1 VPRESPNRKIKLLAV
16 GTLVLL
22 GLGAIAYLSWPRAAA
37 PKTLVTD
44 NTKTSTAKVDSTS
57 TNEIGKAEPS
67 VHTVKSWL
75 NPTDGQTYG
84 WIPSGTFTMGC
95 SAGDSQCSD
104 DEKPAHP
111 VDIEKGF
118 WLDRTETTIGA
129 YQKFAARRKIQAPK
143 GDANLPATGVTWAEA
158 KTYCAAVGGRL
169 PSEAEWEYAARGGN
183 AGAYYG
189 VVPAIAWYADNSDGM
204 PHAVGGKKPNAYGL
218 YDMLGNV
225 SEWVL
230 DRYYNKYDIAS
241 PATGTAIDQPLAS
254 NSTAVARGGFWDAE
268 AAAIRVSHRGQY
280 EHDEAEPVV
289 GFRCAN
295 DHI

>member
-1 VPRESPNRKIKLLAV
+1 
-16 GTLVLL
+16 
-22 GLGAIAYLSWPRAAA
+22 
-37 PKTLVTD
+37 
-44 NTKTSTAKVDSTS
+44 
-57 TNEIGKAEPS
+57 
-67 VHTVKSWL
+67 
-75 NPTDGQTYG
+75 
-84 WIPSGTFTMGC
+84 MGC

-118 WLDRTETTIGA
+118 WLGRTETTIGA

-143 GDANLPATGVTWAEA
+143 GDATLPVTGVTWAEA
-158 KTYCAAVGGRL
+158 KTYCAGVGGRL

-183 AGAYYG
+183 TGAYYG
-189 VVPAIAWYADNSDGM
+189 VVPAIAWYAANSDGM

-230 DRYYNKYDIAS
+230 DRYYNKYDLTS

-254 NSTAVARGGFWDAE
+254 NSTAVARGGYWDAE

-280 EHDEAEPVV
+280 EHGNRAAAAGGLLSFVV
-289 GFRCAN
+289 YPHGNAPFLGDSHADYYFYRRRL
-295 DHI
+295 